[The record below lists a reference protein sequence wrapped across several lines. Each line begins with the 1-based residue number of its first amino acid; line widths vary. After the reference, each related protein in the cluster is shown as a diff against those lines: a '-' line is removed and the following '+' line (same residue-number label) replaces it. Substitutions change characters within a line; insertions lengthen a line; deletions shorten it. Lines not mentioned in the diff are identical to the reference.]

1 MELFITRHPLTEE
14 NKKRIIQSHQDGN
27 ISKEGKIELT
37 YLIRRLRKEKIG
49 KVYSSD
55 SPRCVYACEKIAQGL
70 KIPFE
75 FTECLR
81 EYNRGDLIKAGE
93 NIPEWGSINIPSLD
107 WVPNNGES
115 ITQLYER
122 IELLLEKIGINSNKK
137 VLFITHSFV
146 AKAIV
151 SKILGLEVIESAK
164 RFSISNCSL
173 TRISF
178 RENVNRIMYLNS
190 CDFLKD

>member
-55 SPRCVYACEKIAQGL
+55 SPRCVYACEEIAQGL

-178 RENVNRIMYLNS
+178 RENVNRIIYINS